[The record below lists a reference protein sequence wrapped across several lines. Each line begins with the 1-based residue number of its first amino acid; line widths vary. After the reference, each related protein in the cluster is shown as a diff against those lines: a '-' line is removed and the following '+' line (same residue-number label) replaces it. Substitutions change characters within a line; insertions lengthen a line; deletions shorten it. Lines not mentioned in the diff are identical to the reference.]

1 MIGVESIIPD
11 ALQRLQTTGND
22 AIKLVEESK
31 DGNGDKLNWGRVTDW
46 VALGVNILIE
56 PLDRHEKIKV
66 LFAAFSEAKT
76 DGLAP

>member
-1 MIGVESIIPD
+1 MIGVESIISD